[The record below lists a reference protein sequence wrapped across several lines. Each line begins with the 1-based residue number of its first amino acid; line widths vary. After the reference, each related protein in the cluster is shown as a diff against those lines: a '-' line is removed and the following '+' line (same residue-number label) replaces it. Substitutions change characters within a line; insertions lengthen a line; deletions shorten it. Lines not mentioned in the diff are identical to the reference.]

1 MKQLFEYLVNYD
13 YDTKIIN
20 EVSRLEGYET
30 VINESFKSSIVQK
43 LAQAIYD
50 AEKDNNKR
58 KLERAKQDN
67 ERYPE
72 YGPHDPNLTNFS
84 SIFGPKKVSKRWGGN
99 DKGVQGLKWSEITDD
114 DFVEYSP
121 TDKNL
126 IKLIRKSYGKKDGN
140 ADFIVMTGSGKII
153 NFIKAYGKDPKE
165 DGMFYFKNSEIT
177 KYGSKINS
185 EVKEL
190 TKPYY
195 SYQTRGL
202 KVNEV
207 IELLKDISTIV
218 SGAKVYALEIT
229 DDMIKDYKNLI
240 TSREQAQKGV
250 INYDKASLATLLNE
264 QKARYK
270 AMVSE
275 IKAKK
280 LQKDPNVLF
289 DEIKLA
295 NDRVVALYKKIT
307 SKPEY
312 IDKQYD
318 LYRVMQYVSNAYES
332 FYRSMKES
340 REGQRDVERAI
351 KRGESQEEI
360 DDIKRFHKKYS
371 DVRAEHEINDAKEYV
386 NEVNKMCDEIEEK
399 L

>member
-1 MKQLFEYLVNYD
+1 MKQLFEYLVNYE
-13 YDTKIIN
+13 YNEKIIN

-43 LAQAIYD
+43 LAQAIYN

-58 KLERAKQDN
+58 KLEYAKKED
-67 ERYPE
+67 ERYPDW
-72 YGPHDPNLTNFS
+72 GPHDPKLTNFA
-84 SIFGPKKVSKRWGGN
+84 SIFGPKKVNKRWG
-99 DKGVQGLKWSEITDD
+99 DSEKGVQGLKWSEITDD

-126 IKLIRKSYGKKDGN
+126 IKLLKKSYGKKDGN
-140 ADFIVMTGSGKII
+140 ADFIVMTAKGDII

-165 DGMFYFKNSEIT
+165 DGMFYFKNAEMT

-195 SYQTRGL
+195 SYRTRAL
-202 KVNEV
+202 KVGEV
-207 IELLKDISTIV
+207 VSLLKDISEIMDI
-218 SGAKVYALEIT
+218 KVYALEIT

-240 TSREQAQKGV
+240 TSRAQAQKGV

-270 AMVSE
+270 TMVAE

-280 LQKDPNVLF
+280 LQKDPNILF
-289 DEIKLA
+289 SEIKQA
-295 NDRVVALYKKIT
+295 NDRVVALYKKVM

-312 IDKQYD
+312 LDKQYD
-318 LYRVMQYVSNAYES
+318 LYRLMQYVSYSYEA
-332 FYRSMKES
+332 FYKSMKES
-340 REGQRDVERAI
+340 REGQRSIERAI
-351 KRGESQEEI
+351 RDGESKEEI
-360 DDIKRFHKKYS
+360 EDIKKYNKKWT
-371 DVRAEHEINDAKEYV
+371 DTRAENEINNAKEFLD
-386 NEVNKMCDEIEEK
+386 EVNKMCDQIEK
-399 L
+399 DL

>member
-43 LAQAIYD
+43 LAQAIYN

-58 KLERAKQDN
+58 KVERAKQDD

-72 YGPHDPNLTNFS
+72 YGPHDPKLTNFA
-84 SIFGPKKVSKRWGGN
+84 SIFGPKKISKRWGG
-99 DKGVQGLKWSEITDD
+99 DEKGIQGLKWSEITDD

-126 IKLIRKSYGKKDGN
+126 IKLIKKSYGKKDGN
-140 ADFIVMTGSGKII
+140 ADFIVMTAKGNII

-165 DGMFYFKNSEIT
+165 DGMFYFKNAEMT

-195 SYQTRGL
+195 SYRTRSL
-202 KVNEV
+202 KVSEV
-207 IELLKDISTIV
+207 IELLKDISEIMDI
-218 SGAKVYALEIT
+218 KVYALEIT

-240 TSREQAQKGV
+240 TSRAQAQKGV
-250 INYDKASLATLLNE
+250 INYDKASLATLLKE
-264 QKARYK
+264 QQARYK
-270 AMVSE
+270 TMVAE

-280 LQKDPNVLF
+280 LQKDPNILF
-289 DEIKLA
+289 SEIKQA
-295 NDRVVALYKKIT
+295 NDRVVALYKTIM

-312 IDKQYD
+312 LDKQYD
-318 LYRVMQYVSNAYES
+318 LYRLMQYVSYSYES
-332 FYRSMKES
+332 FYKSMKES
-340 REGQRDVERAI
+340 REGTRAVERAI
-351 KRGESQEEI
+351 KNGKSQEEI
-360 DDIKRFHKKYS
+360 EDIKRYNKKWN
-371 DVRAEHEINDAKEYV
+371 DARAEDEINDSKEYLDK
-386 NEVNKMCDEIEEK
+386 VNKMCDEIEK
-399 L
+399 DL